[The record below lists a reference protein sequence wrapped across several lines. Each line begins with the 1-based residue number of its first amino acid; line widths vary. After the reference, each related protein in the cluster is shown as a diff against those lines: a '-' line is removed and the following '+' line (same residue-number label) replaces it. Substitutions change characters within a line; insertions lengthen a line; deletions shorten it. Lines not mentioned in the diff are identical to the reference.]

1 MEILLMSQRKKKYF
15 NEEDLSSKRVNLT
28 FGANFAYA
36 YN

>member
-1 MEILLMSQRKKKYF
+1 MGIPLMSQRRKYF

-28 FGANFAYA
+28 LGANFAYA